1 MRIRSVAAVVAAIGI
16 VATACSGVTPA
27 NPAGASAVP
36 PASIAAAASGASAP
50 SAGISGLFP
59 VDGHDMFIEC
69 RGTGSPT
76 VVFEAGLGSSGE
88 TFSALRDEVAKT
100 TRTCVYDRPGLGS
113 SRQRQGNPPVSAGFM
128 ANETWKLLQAAHVDG
143 PLVLL
148 GHSYGGA
155 LVRLVA
161 HDHPDAVRGV
171 VLEDAVSVH
180 QWEGDWLKN
189 DGDWQDGGSVDRPT
203 SAMELAQ
210 VTSLGSI
217 PLVVL
222 TQGQLG
228 GQFEIDW
235 SAFQD
240 ELATLSTN
248 SLHLVAADSGHG
260 IHQDAPK
267 LVLEAIAATVDA
279 VRTGGRLPACGPRFE
294 AVGAECVKTTMTD
307 QLAAWDKLR
316 DAVTPA
322 AGSFP
327 AGTYRAELTRDQFQA
342 ATGRTA
348 EFNKQT
354 YTWSFAKG
362 RWTLDLSEDG
372 GSPDHLED
380 VYAATGDT
388 MTIRIPIDWKVPRT
402 PGVNRL
408 RWTADADG
416 TIHFTQIDEER
427 VETGFLEPF
436 VRITAPN

>member
-1 MRIRSVAAVVAAIGI
+1 MIVRSVAVAAAVMGI
-16 VATACSGVTPA
+16 VATACSQSAPTNPPGPSGSAPA
-27 NPAGASAVP
+27 P
-36 PASIAAAASGASAP
+36 IATAASGAPSP

-59 VDGHDMFIEC
+59 VDGHDMSIEC
-69 RGTGSPT
+69 QGTGSPT
-76 VVFEAGLGSSGE
+76 VLFEAGLGSGGE
-88 TFSALRDEVAKT
+88 TFSGLLDDVAKL
-100 TRTCVYDRPGLGS
+100 TRACVYDRPGLGS
-113 SRQRQGNPPVSAGFM
+113 SQQREGNPSVSAGFM

-189 DGDWQDGGSVDRPT
+189 DDEWSDGGVVDRAA
-203 SAMELAQ
+203 SAKELAQ

-235 SAFQD
+235 SKFQD

-248 SLHLVAADSGHG
+248 SLHLIAADSGHG
-260 IHQDAPK
+260 IHQEAPK
-267 LVLEAIAATVDA
+267 LVLEAMSATVDA

-294 AVGAECVKTTMTD
+294 AVGAECLKATMTD
-307 QLAAWDKLR
+307 QLAAWDKIR
-316 DAVTPA
+316 AAVTPA

-327 AGTYRAELTRDQFQA
+327 AGMYREELTRDQFKA
-342 ATGRTA
+342 ATGRSA
-348 EFNKQT
+348 DFARQV

-362 RWTLDLSEDG
+362 RWSLGLSEDG
-372 GSPDHLED
+372 GSPDHLDD

-416 TIHFTQIDEER
+416 TIHFTQIDQER
-427 VETGFLEPF
+427 LETGFLEPF
-436 VRITAPN
+436 VKITAP